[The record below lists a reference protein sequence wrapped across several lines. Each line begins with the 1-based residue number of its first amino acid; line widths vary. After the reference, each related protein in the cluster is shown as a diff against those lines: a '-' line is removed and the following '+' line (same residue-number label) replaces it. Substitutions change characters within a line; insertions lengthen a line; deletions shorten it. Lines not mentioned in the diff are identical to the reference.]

1 MEILKARDEFTAL
14 AVHIRSLARLQRAKL
29 LSARQTAAYYTTT
42 VVPQAQR
49 LLETAVGQYNVMQLG
64 VFQLLQARERQ
75 IRASLEYVTALSTY
89 WKERARLAQILA
101 GKLPDETARTAG
113 TSSISGAP
121 NASGNQP

>member
-1 MEILKARDEFTAL
+1 MEILKARDEFTPL
-14 AVHIRSLARLQRAKL
+14 AVQIRSTLA
-29 LSARQTAAYYTTT
+29 ARKTAVGAANGGYYTTT

-64 VFQLLQARERQ
+64 VFQLLQARDRK

-89 WKERARLAQILA
+89 WKERAACANPR
-101 GKLPDETARTAG
+101 GKLPDETARTAA
-113 TSSISGAP
+113 TPTISGAP